1 MILDQHEIAYLE
13 AGVDAARGIRD
24 DERLNAEL
32 SQHIDRIGDLVRRIA
47 LVAVQTALHADNAA
61 ARERAADQTACM
73 VGRGRDTE
81 MRDIAI
87 RDADRLLDLLRE
99 RAEARAEDD
108 ADLRDE
114 RQLSAQEIRRL
125 LYFIMCQ
132 HGLSLLTGG
141 SGCCPCGA
149 APQPLPFRCRWS

>member
-1 MILDQHEIAYLE
+1 
-13 AGVDAARGIRD
+13 
-24 DERLNAEL
+24 
-32 SQHIDRIGDLVRRIA
+32 
-47 LVAVQTALHADNAA
+47 
-61 ARERAADQTACM
+61 M
-73 VGRGRDTE
+73 VGRSRDAE

-149 APQPLPFRCRWS
+149 VPQPLPFRCRWS